1 MCHARALF
9 APNPTC
15 MNVLIIGSGGRE
27 HALAWKLSQSPY
39 AERIFVAPGN
49 AGTAQ
54 VATNVDISITNFE
67 ELAKF
72 SSDFNIMMVVVGQE
86 AALVEGIADH
96 FAEREYLKHVLVVG
110 PQKAG
115 AQLEGSKDFSKQFLL
130 KHNIPTARYQTFTA
144 QSHEQ
149 ALEYLKG
156 HPYPVVLKADGL
168 AAGKGVVI
176 AQDYQEAESALAGML
191 LHQKFGAA
199 GDKVVIE
206 EFLQGIELSAFILT
220 DGKEYVLLP
229 EAKDYK
235 RIGEGDTGL
244 NTGGMGAVS
253 PVPFADE
260 VFMNK
265 VKERVIEPTLHG
277 LQADHIPYSGFLFI
291 GLMNVNGDP
300 YVIEYNVRLGDPET
314 EAILP
319 RIKSDLFELFKALH
333 DHELGKFQ
341 LEIDPRSATTIFL
354 VSGGYPEEY
363 EKGKEIQGLDVAL
376 PEGALCFHAGT
387 KLTQDGKVVT
397 DGGRVIA
404 LTALGEDMEEAL
416 RKANLAASQIKWDGR
431 NFRQDIGFDLKKYA
445 ASSL

>member
-1 MCHARALF
+1 
-9 APNPTC
+9 

-54 VATNVDISITNFE
+54 IATNVDISITNFE

-72 SSDFNIMMVVVGQE
+72 AADFNVMMVVVGQE
-86 AALVEGIADH
+86 AALVEGIADY
-96 FAEREYLKHVLVVG
+96 FAEKEYLKNILVVG
-110 PQKAG
+110 PRKAG

-130 KHNIPTARYQTFTA
+130 KHNIPTARYRTFTA
-144 QSHEQ
+144 DTHDQ
-149 ALEYLKG
+149 AVDYLKG
-156 HPYPVVLKADGL
+156 HSYPVVLKADGL

-176 AQDYQEAESALAGML
+176 AQNFEEASLALSGML

-199 GDKVVIE
+199 GHKVVIE

-260 VFMNK
+260 AFMGK
-265 VKERVIEPTLHG
+265 VREQVIEPTLRG
-277 LQADHIPYSGFLFI
+277 LQADNIPYTGFLFI

-354 VSGGYPEEY
+354 VSGGYPEDY
-363 EKGKEIQGLDVAL
+363 EKGKEIQGLEKEL
-376 PEGALCFHAGT
+376 PEGTLCFHAGT
-387 KLTQDGKVVT
+387 KLTEEGQVVT

-404 LTALGEDMEEAL
+404 LTALGEDMEDAL
-416 RKANLAASQIKWDGR
+416 QKANLAATYIKWQGR
-431 NFRQDIGFDLKKYA
+431 YFRHDIGFDLKQYL

>member
-1 MCHARALF
+1 
-9 APNPTC
+9 
-15 MNVLIIGSGGRE
+15 MNVLIIGAGGRE
-27 HALAWKLSQSPY
+27 HALAWKISQSPY

-54 VATNVDISITNFE
+54 IATNVDISITNFE

-72 SSDFNIMMVVVGQE
+72 ATDFNIMMLVVGQE
-86 AALVEGIADH
+86 AALVEGIADY
-96 FAEREYLKHVLVVG
+96 FAEREFLQHILVVG

-115 AQLEGSKDFSKQFLL
+115 AQLEGSKDFSKQFML
-130 KHNIPTARYQTFTA
+130 KYGIPTARYQTFTA
-144 QSHEQ
+144 QEFDQ
-149 ALEYLKG
+149 ALTYLQN

-176 AQDYQEAESALAGML
+176 AQNVTEATEAITGML
-191 LHQKFGAA
+191 KNNKFGRA
-199 GDKVVIE
+199 GSKVVVE

-235 RIGEGDTGL
+235 RIGEGDAGL

-260 VFMNK
+260 AFMNK
-265 VKERVIEPTLHG
+265 VRAQVIEPTLQG
-277 LQADHIPYSGFLFI
+277 LQQEGIPYTGFLFI
-291 GLMNVNGDP
+291 GLMNTNGEP

-319 RIKSDLFELFKALH
+319 RINSDLFELFKALH
-333 DHELGKFQ
+333 DHELGQFQ
-341 LEIDPRSATTIFL
+341 LDIDPRSATTIFL
-354 VSGGYPEEY
+354 VSGGYPEDY
-363 EKGKEIQGLDVAL
+363 EKGKEIQGLQTAL
-376 PEGALCFHAGT
+376 PENTLCFHAGT
-387 KLTQDGKVVT
+387 KQTPSGQVVT

-404 LTALGEDMEEAL
+404 VTGLGQDMEEAL
-416 RKANLAASQIKWDGR
+416 EKANAAAAQITWQGR
-431 NFRQDIGFDLKKYA
+431 NFRRDIGFDLKRYLA
-445 ASSL
+445 ERI